1 MQSRVCDSVVC
12 VPDALKNLVGEDN
25 ARRGTIKVFEVLQNK
40 TLNKHLIYVSVCGVL
55 SSELPGML
63 LFFLVCLCKTLN
75 KHLIYVSVCGVLSS
89 ELPGMLLFF
98 LVCLCKT
105 LNKHLIYVSVCGVL
119 SSELP
124 GMLLFFLVCLCS
136 RELMPSGIGAV
147 LWLRHR
153 Q

>member
-1 MQSRVCDSVVC
+1 MGDNVFFRSVMQSRVCDSVVC

-98 LVCLCKT
+98 LVCLC
-105 LNKHLIYVSVCGVL
+105 
-119 SSELP
+119 
-124 GMLLFFLVCLCS
+124 S

>member
-1 MQSRVCDSVVC
+1 MYGMGDNVFFRSVMQSRVCDSVVC

-40 TLNKHLIYVSVCGVL
+40 R
-55 SSELPGML
+55 
-63 LFFLVCLCKTLN
+63 
-75 KHLIYVSVCGVLSS
+75 
-89 ELPGMLLFF
+89 
-98 LVCLCKT
+98 